1 MNTSI
6 GLDER
11 ERAAERSAARRDG
24 AGGGAAALSARG
36 AKAMRGRRAELL
48 VTAPSFA
55 WLALFFAV
63 PALIVLAFTFH
74 GHTANGG
81 VGEWSL
87 STWKELVDPDYPAIV
102 WNTLRISF
110 VVTAW
115 CILLALPCAYAIARM
130 NKKWRAVVAGS
141 IMLPFWTSFVVRVF
155 AWKTMLHPDGW
166 LQACYLAWL
175 KTCDWLF
182 NWLPGFAQRFLEWI
196 GFASA
201 APVDPAT
208 STILDSEAA
217 VVLVSVYSFLPFAI
231 MPIYT
236 AAEKFDFSLLEAAR
250 DLGAHG
256 FYAFRKIFVPG
267 IRQGIVSAVLMVFI
281 PAIGSYVIPQMLG
294 GTDCVLIGNK
304 IFMRAMQNRNI
315 PHASAL
321 ATLMAVSVLVPLAAA
336 VYWKKRQDARGRR
349 RLERET
355 ARLLLDGSGGAR

>member
-1 MNTSI
+1 MTMKKK
-6 GLDER
+6 
-11 ERAAERSAARRDG
+11 
-24 AGGGAAALSARG
+24 GGRN
-36 AKAMRGRRAELL
+36 RAEWLL
-48 VTAPSFA
+48 TAPSFA
-55 WLALFFAV
+55 WLAVFFAV

-87 STWKELVDPDYPAIV
+87 STWRELVDPDYPAIV
-102 WNTLRISF
+102 WNTIRISF
-110 VVTAW
+110 EVTFW
-115 CILLALPCAYAIARM
+115 CILLALPSAYAIARM
-130 NKKWRAVVAGS
+130 NRKWRALVAGS

-166 LQACYLAWL
+166 LQACYFSWL
-175 KTCDWLF
+175 KTREWLF
-182 NWLPGFAQRFLEWI
+182 DWLPGFLKSALVAM
-196 GFASA
+196 GVAS
-201 APVDPAT
+201 PGSVDPAS
-208 STILDSEAA
+208 STMLDSDAA

-250 DLGAHG
+250 DLGAKS

-281 PAIGSYVIPQMLG
+281 LAIGSYVIPQVLG

-304 IFMRAMQNRNI
+304 IFMRAIQNRNI

-321 ATLMAVSVLVPLAAA
+321 AVLMAVSVLVPLAAA
-336 VYWKKRQDARGRR
+336 VWWKKRQDLRDRR
-349 RLERET
+349 RLENQT
-355 ARLLLDGSGGAR
+355 ARLMTAGGAI

>member
-1 MNTSI
+1 MKNSLRT
-6 GLDER
+6 
-11 ERAAERSAARRDG
+11 
-24 AGGGAAALSARG
+24 
-36 AKAMRGRRAELL
+36 KRAEWF
-48 VTAPSFA
+48 VTLPSFL
-55 WLALFFAV
+55 WLALFFAI
-63 PALIVLAFTFH
+63 PAVIVLAFTFH

-87 STWKELVDPDYPAIV
+87 STWRELVDPDYPAIV
-102 WNTLRISF
+102 WNTIRVSF
-110 VVTAW
+110 VVTVW

-130 NKKWRAVVAGS
+130 NKKWRAIVAGS

-166 LQACYLAWL
+166 LQACYFALLRVRGWFF
-175 KTCDWLF
+175 D
-182 NWLPGFAQRFLEWI
+182 WLPGFLQNFLVWL
-196 GFASA
+196 GFAT
-201 APVDPAT
+201 PGPLDPAS

-217 VVLVSVYSFLPFAI
+217 VVLVSVYTFLPFAI

-250 DLGAHG
+250 DLGARS

-267 IRQGIVSAVLMVFI
+267 IRQGIVSAILMVFI
-281 PAIGSYVIPQMLG
+281 PMIGSYIIPQMLG

-321 ATLMAVSVLVPLAAA
+321 ATLMAVAVLMPIAIAM
-336 VYWKKRQDARGRR
+336 WWRHRQNLRDRK
-349 RLERET
+349 RLEAET
-355 ARLLLDGSGGAR
+355 AARMSRRTEFPL